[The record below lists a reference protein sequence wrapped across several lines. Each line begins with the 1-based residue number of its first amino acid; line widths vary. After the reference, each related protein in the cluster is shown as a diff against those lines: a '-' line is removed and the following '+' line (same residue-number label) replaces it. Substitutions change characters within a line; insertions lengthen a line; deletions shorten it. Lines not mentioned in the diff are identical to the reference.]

1 MWSLLGAVLGDGPIM
16 FSVWGGGGQYEDVV
30 MFRIEITY
38 LVK

>member
-16 FSVWGGGGQYEDVV
+16 FSVWGGGQYEDVV